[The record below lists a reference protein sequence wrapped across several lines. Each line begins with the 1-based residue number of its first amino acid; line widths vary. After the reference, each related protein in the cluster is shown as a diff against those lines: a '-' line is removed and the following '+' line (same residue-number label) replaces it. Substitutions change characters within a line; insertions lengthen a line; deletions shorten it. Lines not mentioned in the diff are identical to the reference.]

1 MPGPKRTRRV
11 GMHMRPSRTS
21 TIAQCL
27 SLNCTRLLPKVP
39 SPHAFLDTKSYKRAT
54 RESAVRV
61 FPQLLQENTLGNF
74 VEGPDGLPNAAQW
87 CSRGDVYCAR
97 FRREMPIPRP
107 SAQHIRATS
116 HPQVM
121 IAKYGRIC
129 PLESKVSTEW
139 TAVF

>member
-1 MPGPKRTRRV
+1 M

-27 SLNCTRLLPKVP
+27 SLNCTRLPPKVP

-61 FPQLLQENTLGNF
+61 FPQLLQENTLSNF

-107 SAQHIRATS
+107 SAQKIRATS

-121 IAKYGRIC
+121 IANMDEFA
-129 PLESKVSTEW
+129 P
-139 TAVF
+139 